1 MPYNP
6 ADFCP
11 LDNGKLAQ
19 FTAVARRRAGIVERL
34 FLNRRPQ
41 LNMDKE
47 RQQKIYELLKR
58 GLKLAESGEELPADW
73 ARELFPPERREY
85 ELVYHGKETEEQILA
100 DTMAVPLQPVNTFG
114 QNGVDWHNKLIVG
127 DNLQAMK
134 TLLQM
139 KEQGKLANADGT
151 PGVRLVYIDPPF
163 GTGDEYSITDDLRA
177 YSAKLQGAKFIEFLR
192 KRLFLLRELLS
203 DDGSIYI
210 RIDYHFGH
218 YIKAIADEVF
228 GPQFFRNEI
237 VINRFKRQLRGLK
250 QFNVATDSLFLYSK
264 SSNPTFNEQLRSRL
278 CSFCGQSTDPQWLPM
293 TSPGVRNPPERVILG
308 KKLLPPRGR
317 HWTFTQD
324 RVNAMQKEQRIRID
338 NISAWTDL
346 KGNRHRGVPEYLQTE
361 DTPTDSSWTD
371 LKGYVRSA
379 RYPTENP
386 EQLLE
391 RVILSSSNEGDVV
404 LDAFAGS
411 GTTCAVAEKLRRR
424 WIAIDCGK
432 LAIYTIQKR
441 MLNLRAGIG
450 NAGRSI
456 DAQPFTLYNAGL
468 YDFETLRQLP
478 WDSWRFFALQLFEC
492 KDEPHK
498 IRGFQMDGK
507 RQGSSV
513 FVFDHFNKGRISRE
527 TVADI
532 HASIGK
538 QIGDRCFIIA
548 PRGVFL
554 FQEDYIELDR
564 VRYYALRIPYSYINE
579 LHRREFSALT
589 QPNDEAAVN
598 ATVDAVGFD
607 FIQPPTVD
615 LSVGTKSGNVVAHI
629 KTFESRAR
637 VKGRDK
643 INSHDALSMVLADL
657 DYDGKVFDL
666 DRVFY
671 AHDLKSDGWKLKFP
685 LADVKGDVMLVFL
698 DIYGNESRMLVDVK
712 QRTKTARPTVAR
724 RKA

>member
-1 MPYNP
+1 MS
-6 ADFCP
+6 
-11 LDNGKLAQ
+11 Q
-19 FTAVARRRAGIVERL
+19 
-34 FLNRRPQ
+34 
-41 LNMDKE
+41 MDKE
-47 RQQKIYELLKR
+47 RQQRIYELLKR
-58 GLKLAESGEELPADW
+58 GLKLAEAGEDLPAEW

-85 ELVYHGKETEEQILA
+85 ELVYYGKDTEEQILA

-114 QNGVDWHNKLIVG
+114 KNGVEWHNKLIFG

-139 KEQGKLANADGT
+139 KEQGALSNADGT
-151 PGVRLVYIDPPF
+151 PGARLIYIDPPF

-177 YSAKLQGAKFIEFLR
+177 YSAKLQGSRFIEFLR
-192 KRLFLLRELLS
+192 KRLFFLRELLA
-203 DDGSIYI
+203 DNGSIYI

-250 QFNVATDSLFLYSK
+250 QFNVATDSLFLYSR
-264 SSNPTFNEQLRSRL
+264 SSNPVFHEQLRSRL
-278 CSFCGQSTDPQWLPM
+278 CSFCGQETEPQWLPM
-293 TSPGVRNPPERVILG
+293 SSPGLRNPPERVILG

-324 RVNAMQKEQRIRID
+324 RINAMEKEGRIRIEND
-338 NISAWTDL
+338 SPWTDL
-346 KGNRHRGVPEYLQTE
+346 EGKRHIGVPEYLQTE
-361 DTPTDSSWTD
+361 DTPVDSNWTD

-386 EQLLE
+386 EELLE
-391 RVILSSSNEGDVV
+391 RVIRCSSEDGDIV

-411 GTTCAVAEKLRRR
+411 GTTPAVAEKLRRR
-424 WIAIDCGK
+424 WVAVDSGK
-432 LAIYTIQKR
+432 LAIYTMQKR

-450 NAGRSI
+450 NSGKSLEAK
-456 DAQPFTLYNAGL
+456 PFTLYNAGL

-478 WDSWRFFALQLFEC
+478 WESWRFFALQLFEC

-513 FVFDHFNKGRISRE
+513 FVFDHFSKGRISRE
-527 TVADI
+527 TISDI
-532 HASIGK
+532 HTSIGK
-538 QIGDRCFIIA
+538 QIGERCYVIA
-548 PRGVFL
+548 PRGAFL
-554 FQEDYIELDR
+554 FQEDYIELDG

-598 ATVDAVGFD
+598 ETVEAVGFD
-607 FIQPPTVD
+607 FIQPPHVEFQLKARNGD
-615 LSVGTKSGNVVAHI
+615 CVVAI

-637 VKGRDK
+637 VKGK
-643 INSHDALSMVLADL
+643 EKLSNEDALSMVLVDF

-671 AHDLKSDGWKLKFP
+671 AHDLKANDWKMEF
-685 LADVKGDVMLVFL
+685 AARDVEGDVMFVFL
-698 DIYGNESRMLVDVK
+698 DIYGNESRILVDRK
-712 QRTKTARPTVAR
+712 RFPSPPRPTTARVRAH
-724 RKA
+724 A